1 LSLRGTISELA
12 IIRSTQ
18 FVSDGDSTDDGWI
31 VLLEQGDDIT
41 QIKEVSKDGL
51 STITYLTLTMLK
63 LLWMVIFQDMKIFST
78 TTTFDF
84 RDSML

>member
-1 LSLRGTISELA
+1 M
-12 IIRSTQ
+12 
-18 FVSDGDSTDDGWI
+18 SDGDSTDDGWI